1 MRSDAKLINKIKT
14 WTLDISAF
22 FAISINIL
30 LIVLIITKSPKSIG
44 AYKHLMIY
52 IAFFELTYAI
62 SYVAEKP
69 DIFTKGSAFLIIT
82 NTKESVFPVTLSIW
96 LDVVFIGFYGLSIA
110 LLVIHFIYRYLAIS
124 NSELLD
130 SFRNWKLVLWLLFPI
145 INAGIWIYAAAV
157 IFASTEDSDR
167 FLKFNKSQIIPYQ
180 DILSENFIC
189 PRKIMKQGS
198 KIYIMED
205 RFII

>member
-1 MRSDAKLINKIKT
+1 MTTEEISLVISAWLQKTFSLHYTIFVDNKLLRVIKAFMRSDAKLINKIKT

-69 DIFTKGSAFLIIT
+69 VSNWNLVEAFSDFQDIFTKGSAFLIIT

-96 LDVVFIGFYGLSIA
+96 LDG
-110 LLVIHFIYRYLAIS
+110 R
-124 NSELLD
+124 EL
-130 SFRNWKLVLWLLFPI
+130 
-145 INAGIWIYAAAV
+145 
-157 IFASTEDSDR
+157 
-167 FLKFNKSQIIPYQ
+167 
-180 DILSENFIC
+180 
-189 PRKIMKQGS
+189 
-198 KIYIMED
+198 
-205 RFII
+205 